1 MPIEGLAMVPQ
12 VGAWAEEQV
21 VSLSG
26 ETRKRDLPQ
35 SYTTAAHLRIGT
47 YVFFCQLLLCIS
59 HLLFIVPIFLQ
70 GLEGYSRDPGFDQNT
85 VRESGKR

>member
-1 MPIEGLAMVPQ
+1 MPIEGLAKVPR
-12 VGAWAEEQV
+12 VGAWAEKQV

-47 YVFFCQLLLCIS
+47 YVFFLSVVIVHFSSVIYCTYIS
-59 HLLFIVPIFLQ
+59 A
-70 GLEGYSRDPGFDQNT
+70 G
-85 VRESGKR
+85 SGRVFSGSGI